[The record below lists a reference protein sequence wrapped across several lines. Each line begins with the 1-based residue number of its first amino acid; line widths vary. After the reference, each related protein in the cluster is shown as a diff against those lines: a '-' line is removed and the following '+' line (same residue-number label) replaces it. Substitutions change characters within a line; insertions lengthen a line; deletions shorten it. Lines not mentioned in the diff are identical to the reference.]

1 MLAIAVTV
9 AAAAASPS
17 PKPARPPAKG
27 PIVIVI
33 NGNQL
38 PIDPPPRLEKGL
50 LLVPVRRTLTALGLP
65 WDRSG
70 SRVTTQVGAK
80 SVTLTAGSA
89 VAEID
94 GSREQL
100 DAPAQD
106 IKGTLYAPLRFFT
119 DVLGAQARFDPRMK
133 TVTIVS
139 QLVGRADSSLQ
150 ATGSGYVRVGTVSAV
165 DVLSDPPSLTFG
177 YDSGP
182 KVVKVAPNATIDMQD
197 VDANVTTP
205 GELGDIR
212 PGDFARVE
220 MSKDGRVVRIVDEY
234 GSSGGTIVAVAANQ
248 FVLDNGRVVTG
259 GRTTEVS
266 LNGQGVGFGDLRA
279 GDRVTI
285 RYNVETNEVREVLA
299 SRRTAAT
306 AASTQLAV
314 SANVGGTLRPGDTVD
329 VTIRG
334 PAGGSATFGIGSY
347 VSNQAMHEASPGVY
361 AGSYRIPRGANF
373 DQAPIVGQV
382 VLRDG
387 TTLSA
392 QAAQTISV
400 SSVPPGI
407 VDFAPDNG
415 AVVNDDRPA
424 IYATFASDGL
434 PVSPANTAVWIN
446 GRDVTGDCMRT
457 VQFVHCVPSFGYPNG
472 PVHVTVRVAD
482 RAGNATTRSWTFTVK
497 AH

>member
-9 AAAAASPS
+9 AATAAASP
-17 PKPARPPAKG
+17 KPAAAPRKG
-27 PIVIVI
+27 PITIVI

-38 PIDPPPRLEKGL
+38 PIDPPPRVEKGL

-80 SVTLTAGSA
+80 AVTLTLGSA

-94 GSREQL
+94 GSRVQL
-100 DAPAQD
+100 DAPATE
-106 IKGTLYAPLRFFT
+106 IKDTLYAPLRFFT
-119 DVLGAQARFDPRMK
+119 DVLGAQARYDPRMK

-150 ATGSGYVRVGTVSAV
+150 SSGSGYVRVGTVAAV
-165 DVLSDPPSLTFG
+165 DVLSDPPSLTLG

-182 KVVKVAPNATIDMQD
+182 RTVKVAPNAVVDMED
-197 VDANVTTP
+197 VGANVTMP

-212 PGDFARVE
+212 PGDYARVE
-220 MSKDGRVVRIVDEY
+220 MSKDGRVQRIVDEY
-234 GSSGGTIVAVAANQ
+234 GSTSGNIVAVAGNQ
-248 FVLDNGRVVTG
+248 FVLDNGRVVMS
-259 GRTTEVS
+259 GRSTEVS
-266 LNGQGVGFGDLRA
+266 LNGKGVGFGDLHP

-299 SRRTAAT
+299 SRQTSAAGSS
-306 AASTQLAV
+306 AALTV
-314 SANVGGTLRPGDTVD
+314 SSSVSGTLRPDDSVD
-329 VTIRG
+329 VTIHG
-334 PAGGSATFGIGSY
+334 PPGGSATFGIGSY
-347 VSNQAMHEASPGVY
+347 VANLAMHESSPGVY
-361 AGSYRIPRGANF
+361 QGSYRIPRGANF
-373 DQAPIVGQV
+373 DQAPISGQV

-387 TTLSA
+387 TTLAA

-424 IYATFASDGL
+424 IFATFASDGL
-434 PVSPANTAVWIN
+434 AVSPAATAVWVN
-446 GRDVTGDCMRT
+446 GRDVTGDCVRT
-457 VQFVHCVPSFGYPNG
+457 VQFVHCVPAFGYGNG
-472 PVHVTVRVAD
+472 PVRVTVRVGD
-482 RAGNATTRSWTFTVK
+482 RAGNSTSRSWTFTIK
-497 AH
+497 TR